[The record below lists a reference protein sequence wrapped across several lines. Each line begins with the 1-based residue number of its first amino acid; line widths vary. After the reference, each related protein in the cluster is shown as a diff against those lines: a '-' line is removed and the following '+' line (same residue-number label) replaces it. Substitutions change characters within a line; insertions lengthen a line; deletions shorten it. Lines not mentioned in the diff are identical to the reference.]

1 MQFYFMLLAFL
12 LTGAIGALGQDK
24 QPSIEF
30 DFVSKDY
37 GPVLQGQTIKQIFTF
52 ANKGAGVLRIMDIG
66 KS

>member
-1 MQFYFMLLAFL
+1 MLA
-12 LTGAIGALGQDK
+12 GAIGAVGQDK

-37 GPVLQGQTIKQIFTF
+37 GTVIQGQSIKQIFPF